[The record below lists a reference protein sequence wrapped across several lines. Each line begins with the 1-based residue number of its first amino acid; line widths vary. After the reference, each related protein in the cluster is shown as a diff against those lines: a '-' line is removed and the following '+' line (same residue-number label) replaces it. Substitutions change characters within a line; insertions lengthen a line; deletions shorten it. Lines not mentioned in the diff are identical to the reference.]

1 MTIKEIFAGE
11 SDNLEFKEEIPT
23 KSEKFM
29 KTVVAFA
36 NGSGGRLIFGIE
48 NNSWR
53 VIGFTK
59 EEVFRKVDAITSA
72 IYDSCDPKIT
82 PSVGIQEAESKYII
96 VVEVPPGMQRPYYIK
111 SQGMLEGVYLRV
123 AGTTRKAAR
132 YQIQEMILDA
142 GNRSFDQ
149 QKSKRELSE
158 AEIEQ
163 FCDRLYLHAKELC
176 CTEDN
181 QKALKKIGK
190 NQLLTYKLIVED
202 HGKYYATHGYQL
214 IDGQVDE
221 YPGAS
226 IQCAVFKGNVRNIFI
241 TRKEFTG
248 SIDEQIESAYSFV
261 LEHINLGARIDGLAR
276 QDIYELPIRTIREMI
291 TNAVCHR
298 SYLSPDKIQVT

>member
-1 MTIKEIFAGE
+1 MCIR
-11 SDNLEFKEEIPT
+11 D
-23 KSEKFM
+23 
-29 KTVVAFA
+29 
-36 NGSGGRLIFGIE
+36 R
-48 NNSWR
+48 
-53 VIGFTK
+53 
-59 EEVFRKVDAITSA
+59 
-72 IYDSCDPKIT
+72 
-82 PSVGIQEAESKYII
+82 
-96 VVEVPPGMQRPYYIK
+96 
-111 SQGMLEGVYLRV
+111 
-123 AGTTRKAAR
+123 
-132 YQIQEMILDA
+132 
-142 GNRSFDQ
+142 

-202 HGKYYATHGYQL
+202 NGKYYATHGYQL

-298 SYLSPDKIQVT
+298 SYLSPVSYTHLAEGTFISGPAPSDPDCAAEGGAVFRDDPRESSLGQSRRG